1 MVYTKVFQRFNM
13 FKGWTLIPFSI
24 TVTYLIG
31 WLNRLKTTVVVIGGV
46 TVNPVIP
53 NHVYSRV
60 WAVLLA
66 DQVIIIMVI
75 WEWIEYINMNWKLFG
90 LKLNICVWCSM
101 GRDTISSEWKLK

>member
-1 MVYTKVFQRFNM
+1 MVHTKVFQRFNM
-13 FKGWTLIPFSI
+13 FKGVERSI

-46 TVNPVIP
+46 TVNHVIP

-75 WEWIEYINMNWKLFG
+75 WEWVEYINMNW
-90 LKLNICVWCSM
+90 
-101 GRDTISSEWKLK
+101 